1 MKSASTDILR
11 QWLMQH
17 GADPDCLSPQSALAE
32 MIAGPRPDAACE
44 ATADERC
51 ERLRVLMLLCQKV
64 GQTGS
69 GIVVKEMIDAAP
81 ATGLEHHL
89 ICGGYAGDDPSS
101 LFYAQPQRLD
111 VVTFD
116 SSAADGIPFPIAGMS
131 NAMPYPSVPFKDLTP
146 GQLERY
152 LEVWRQYIRRAIQEH
167 RPHIIHVHHLWL
179 LAALAAMESPRLPV
193 IVTVHGTDLFR
204 ADDSPHLASLV
215 ARWIHR
221 LCRVLVL
228 TGDAVTQVRSRYEV
242 DPTRIE
248 VFGNGYNPRL
258 FRLQAPPRHS
268 AGSGRDRFE
277 DRRMVLC
284 VGKFDDR
291 KGIEWLI
298 RAFAKLPGRERADV
312 ALVIAGSGP
321 DSQRQRYLRIAEE
334 LGIGADIQLIGAVPY
349 EQVGPLMNRACVF
362 ALAARDEPFG
372 LVILEA
378 LACGCRVVT
387 TDQAGPSWF
396 VPQSLRESREAIL
409 VAGLSDDS
417 PDPATAQ
424 AFVDRLTHALSEQ
437 LSRPLDSATRER
449 IAASVKH
456 MTWDA
461 QMQRLVELYRRSLGE
476 GISHCAPD
484 TADRLAA
491 AHAKL
496 AARPDADNV
505 TVNKVPETLPIRLIV
520 PSKFEF
526 TPGASLAIQSLVPRD
541 SQVHREIEQVVAEL
555 RAAFPDISAVSYWQ
569 PPGTYHL
576 NVAILQRL
584 INDPDLRQGHARLVH
599 DAGGVLDWL
608 GDQPAYQ
615 IEFTGVVVTA
625 TGTIMTT
632 GYPSPT
638 ACRIRE
644 HFQQHSFPD
653 QQWTFHI
660 TLGRILSVLAP
671 EAWNR
676 FLTQFYARFASRPTG
691 RLQVDSA
698 ILVSESKGFLHHPSH
713 YTVLRTFRFGSE
725 LASSANTL

>member
-1 MKSASTDILR
+1 M
-11 QWLMQH
+11 
-17 GADPDCLSPQSALAE
+17 
-32 MIAGPRPDAACE
+32 
-44 ATADERC
+44 
-51 ERLRVLMLLCQKV
+51 
-64 GQTGS
+64 
-69 GIVVKEMIDAAP
+69 
-81 ATGLEHHL
+81 
-89 ICGGYAGDDPSS
+89 
-101 LFYAQPQRLD
+101 
-111 VVTFD
+111 
-116 SSAADGIPFPIAGMS
+116 
-131 NAMPYPSVPFKDLTP
+131 
-146 GQLERY
+146 
-152 LEVWRQYIRRAIQEH
+152 
-167 RPHIIHVHHLWL
+167 
-179 LAALAAMESPRLPV
+179 
-193 IVTVHGTDLFR
+193 
-204 ADDSPHLASLV
+204 
-215 ARWIHR
+215 
-221 LCRVLVL
+221 
-228 TGDAVTQVRSRYEV
+228 
-242 DPTRIE
+242 
-248 VFGNGYNPRL
+248 
-258 FRLQAPPRHS
+258 
-268 AGSGRDRFE
+268 
-277 DRRMVLC
+277 
-284 VGKFDDR
+284 
-291 KGIEWLI
+291 
-298 RAFAKLPGRERADV
+298 
-312 ALVIAGSGP
+312 
-321 DSQRQRYLRIAEE
+321 
-334 LGIGADIQLIGAVPY
+334 
-349 EQVGPLMNRACVF
+349 
-362 ALAARDEPFG
+362 
-372 LVILEA
+372 
-378 LACGCRVVT
+378 
-387 TDQAGPSWF
+387 
-396 VPQSLRESREAIL
+396 
-409 VAGLSDDS
+409 
-417 PDPATAQ
+417 
-424 AFVDRLTHALSEQ
+424 
-437 LSRPLDSATRER
+437 
-449 IAASVKH
+449 
-456 MTWDA
+456 
-461 QMQRLVELYRRSLGE
+461 
-476 GISHCAPD
+476 
-484 TADRLAA
+484 
-491 AHAKL
+491 
-496 AARPDADNV
+496 